1 MAENGQRLGITDSL
15 RQHLEQLVDD
25 GLQST
30 RRLEVPVSE
39 NGYPNEQAAWETIIS
54 ALTAARSFLQ
64 QMSK

>member
-1 MAENGQRLGITDSL
+1 MSGQRLGITDSL

-30 RRLEVPVSE
+30 RRLEVLVSE